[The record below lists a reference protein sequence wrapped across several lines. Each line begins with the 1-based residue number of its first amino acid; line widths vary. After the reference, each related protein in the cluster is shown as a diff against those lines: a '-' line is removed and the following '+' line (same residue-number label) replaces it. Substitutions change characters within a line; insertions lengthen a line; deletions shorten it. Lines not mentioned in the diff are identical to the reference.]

1 MALLANLATNWA
13 TKCGLTIGM
22 RRCLKQPLKTVKV
35 GAKLLSKFTWERG
48 EMGIDLACMFG
59 NELRDKVWIGGW
71 KEKTLN
77 AAARTCGSEA
87 LKLLLKFSWEMGEIG
102 IVLACKLSNECNKVW
117 SDSWRKEIL
126 TKATEICKEV
136 ALRLL
141 RKRCGSSNYTGS
153 DLAYDNKGFQYW
165 IKIATSTTRY
175 RININ
180 ATTLVYLSESSRS
193 KNDKGITISLAVT
206 GQSTP
211 FSIGQR
217 RPIRELT

>member
-1 MALLANLATNWA
+1 
-13 TKCGLTIGM
+13 
-22 RRCLKQPLKTVKV
+22 
-35 GAKLLSKFTWERG
+35 
-48 EMGIDLACMFG
+48 MFV
-59 NELRDKVWIGGW
+59 NELRDKVWFDGW

-193 KNDKGITISLAVT
+193 KNDKGITISLAVN

-211 FSIGQR
+211 N
-217 RPIRELT
+217 L